1 MSNGVPDQASHP
13 AAGSRKPS
21 TIGFELPLLLFGGFR
36 SIIDE
41 LHAELARRGHPDLR
55 PAHGF
60 ALQAIGP
67 TGATATETGHRL
79 GITKQAAGKTI
90 DRLAELGYVHKAD
103 DDTDRR
109 RKLVRI
115 TPRGLDALAMS
126 AAIFD
131 DIRSRWAA
139 ALGPGRL
146 VRTGGRPAHHGP
158 RRDVPPRRPGL
169 VRRVADLLYLNDRAG
184 FGPDCPRLAT
194 RPRPRP
200 SACSAGPGRTA
211 RSPPRC
217 GASPRSRTGRR
228 AGRTGPG

>member
-1 MSNGVPDQASHP
+1 MSKTVNEVVDHVKRRPRPRVPP
-13 AAGSRKPS
+13 PAGSSKPS
-21 TIGFELPLLLFGGFR
+21 TFGFELPLLLFGGFR

-60 ALQAIGP
+60 ALQAIGLD
-67 TGATATETGHRL
+67 GATATETGHRL

-90 DRLAELGYVHKAD
+90 DRLAELGYVAKAD

-131 DIRSRWAA
+131 DIRSRWAGT
-139 ALGPGRL
+139 LGPDRL
-146 VRTGGRPAHHGP
+146 SALEAGLRTMAPAETY
-158 RRDVPPRRPGL
+158 RLDVPGW
-169 VRRVADLLYLNDRAG
+169 
-184 FGPDCPRLAT
+184 FGA
-194 RPRPRP
+194 
-200 SACSAGPGRTA
+200 
-211 RSPPRC
+211 
-217 GASPRSRTGRR
+217 
-228 AGRTGPG
+228 